1 MTRRLILLLAIML
14 GAFVWGAEM
23 RAQCACPDGV
33 GDVTQNIVI
42 CLGGANHT
50 VEVTY
55 CNTIM
60 VPPQFWYCATDLLDM
75 FTSIKKVCYPPT
87 GFTDAQILD
96 AIYCAMNPANGN
108 YFNIQ
113 ASHFSWVQ
121 DPSGPSLLFCWVLA
135 KPRCT
140 MRDTNN
146 CIVPCAPY
154 CCNIW
159 RQYGIDGAGNIIYHP
174 YEDTEDCPGSG
185 GCPWFQDQCKAAAC
199 TRPTCDCP

>member
-50 VEVTY
+50 VSVTY
-55 CNTIM
+55 CNVIM
-60 VPPQFWYCATDLLDM
+60 SPPDFHACADRKLDM
-75 FTSIKKVCYPPT
+75 VTSIKKVCNPPT
-87 GFTDAQILD
+87 GFTDSQILE
-96 AIYCAMNPANGN
+96 AVHCAMDPAKGN

-113 ASHFSWVQ
+113 ASHFTVY
-121 DPSGPSLLFCWVLA
+121 SGGQTLFCWVIG

-140 MRDTNN
+140 TRDGSN
-146 CIVPCAPY
+146 CIIVCQGL
-154 CCNIW
+154 CCYVW
-159 RQYGIDGAGNIIYHP
+159 EEYELDGGGNIMYRP
-174 YEDTEDCPGSG
+174 GQVTPDCLG
-185 GCPWFQDQCKAAAC
+185 GMCQTGCNTSLC
-199 TRPTCDCP
+199 RRPSCDCP